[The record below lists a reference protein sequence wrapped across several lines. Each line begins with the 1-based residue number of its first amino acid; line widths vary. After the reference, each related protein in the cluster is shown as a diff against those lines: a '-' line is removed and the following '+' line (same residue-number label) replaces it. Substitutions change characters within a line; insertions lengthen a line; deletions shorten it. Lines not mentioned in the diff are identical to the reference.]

1 MRKSHLYWLGSAV
14 AAAAA
19 VLGYSF
25 TAQSADHLDSP
36 AAVAEPTAD
45 ITDVYSWMDG
55 NNAVFVLNVDPAA
68 ATTAKFSDKI
78 QYVIHTGSGK
88 FPAPTDFV
96 DIIATFDA
104 AQKIQ
109 LWVGADHYVTGDAS
123 QSTGLSTTDGKVKVF
138 AGPRSDPFF
147 FNLDGFKNTI
157 GLVKGASGSLTFD
170 TAGCP
175 NNIDAPTS
183 AALVNS
189 LKSAPDGGAPVDFFK
204 TLNVLSIVVSV
215 DKALV
220 TKGGTDLSVY
230 ASTHK
235 AN

>member
-1 MRKSHLYWLGSAV
+1 MRKIHLYWLGSAL
-14 AAAAA
+14 AAGAAI
-19 VLGYSF
+19 LGYSVV
-25 TAQSADHLDSP
+25 AQSADHLDSP
-36 AAVAEPTAD
+36 AAVAEKTAD

-55 NNAVFVLNVDPAA
+55 NNVVMVMNVAPAA
-68 ATTAKFSDKI
+68 APTEKFSDKV

-88 FPAPTDFV
+88 FPAPTDTV

-104 AQKIQ
+104 TQKIQ
-109 LWVGADHYVTGDAS
+109 LWVGTTVYLTGDAS
-123 QSTGLSTTDGKVKVF
+123 QSAGLSSTDGKVKVF

-147 FNLDGFKNTI
+147 FNLVGFKHTI
-157 GLVKGASGSLTFD
+157 ETVKGAAGGLTFD
-170 TAGCP
+170 PAGCP
-175 NNIDAPTS
+175 NNIDVPTS

-189 LKSAPDGGAPVDFFK
+189 LKTNDDGGAPNDFFK
-204 TLNVLSIVVSV
+204 DLNVLSIVVSV

-220 TKGGTDLSVY
+220 TKGGTDLGVW